1 MKILAL
7 DTTGQVASVALAD
20 EEKLIGEYTIN
31 YKMTHSQTIMPM
43 VDAVVKMTDF
53 DLSTVDYIACSQGPG
68 SFTGLRIGAA
78 TAKGLALGLN
88 KKIVPVPTLDALAY
102 NIFETDKIICPIM
115 DARRSQVYTALYQ
128 WEDGELQNLTG
139 HIAVSI
145 DEIIERAEEFDMG
158 VIFLGDGVPVHKEKL
173 LKNENFTLAP
183 PSCNMQKA
191 GAVASLAFEIAKNG
205 GALDGGDF
213 TPIYIRKPQ
222 AERELLEKQAMEGK
236 NND

>member
-7 DTTGQVASVALAD
+7 DTTGNVSSVALID
-20 EEKLIGEYTIN
+20 DEKLIGEYTIN

-43 VDAVVKMTDF
+43 IDEIVKMTEL
-53 DLSTVDYIACSQGPG
+53 DLKDIDYIACSQGPG

-115 DARRSQVYTALYQ
+115 DARRSQVYTALYM
-128 WEDGELQNLTG
+128 WNDGVLENITG
-139 HIAVSI
+139 HMATTIDDIIARA
-145 DEIIERAEEFDMG
+145 DEFEMG

-173 LKNENFTLAP
+173 SKYDNFILAP
-183 PSCNMQKA
+183 QSLNMQKA
-191 GAVASLAFEIAKNG
+191 STVASLGFQIAKED
-205 GALDGGDF
+205 GAIDGSEF
-213 TPIYIRKPQ
+213 TPIYLRKPQ

-236 NND
+236 KND

>member
-7 DTTGQVASVALAD
+7 DTTGNVSSVALID
-20 EEKLIGEYTIN
+20 DEKLIGEYTIN

-43 VDAVVKMTDF
+43 IDEIVKMTEL
-53 DLSTVDYIACSQGPG
+53 DLKDIDYIACSQGPG

-115 DARRSQVYTALYQ
+115 DARRSQVYTALYM
-128 WEDGELQNLTG
+128 WNDGVLENITG
-139 HIAVSI
+139 HMATTIDDIIARA
-145 DEIIERAEEFDMG
+145 DEFEMG

-173 LKNENFTLAP
+173 SKYDNFILAP
-183 PSCNMQKA
+183 QSLNMQKA
-191 GAVASLAFEIAKNG
+191 SSVASLGFQIAKEG
-205 GALDGGDF
+205 GAIDGSEF
-213 TPIYIRKPQ
+213 TPIYLRKPQ

-236 NND
+236 KND